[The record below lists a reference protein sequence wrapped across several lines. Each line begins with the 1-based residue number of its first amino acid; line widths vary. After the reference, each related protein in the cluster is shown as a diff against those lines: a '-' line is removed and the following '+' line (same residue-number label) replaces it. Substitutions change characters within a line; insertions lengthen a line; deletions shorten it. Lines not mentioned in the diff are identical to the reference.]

1 MVAVA
6 APAVEPRLECSQLEL
21 SWAQRGGKGGGMS
34 LPPLAP
40 ASLKKSYCIRGLTSQ
55 LPKWL
60 TALQWS
66 RSPGYTAQD
75 RARSSLW
82 QCALDSSR

>member
-34 LPPLAP
+34 LSSSG
-40 ASLKKSYCIRGLTSQ
+40 ASVSEEILLHQGAD
-55 LPKWL
+55 L
-60 TALQWS
+60 TA
-66 RSPGYTAQD
+66 P
-75 RARSSLW
+75 
-82 QCALDSSR
+82 